1 MISSTQRQE
10 GITLNLEV
18 LNGQIYFDDS
28 LVGSP
33 VETLQMLIYTRLLGL
48 QVLRAPFIVQLILL
62 KVSNQ
67 HQP

>member
-1 MISSTQRQE
+1 MSSSTQWQQ

-33 VETLQMLIYTRLLGL
+33 VQALQMLIYTRLLGL

-62 KVSNQ
+62 KISNQ